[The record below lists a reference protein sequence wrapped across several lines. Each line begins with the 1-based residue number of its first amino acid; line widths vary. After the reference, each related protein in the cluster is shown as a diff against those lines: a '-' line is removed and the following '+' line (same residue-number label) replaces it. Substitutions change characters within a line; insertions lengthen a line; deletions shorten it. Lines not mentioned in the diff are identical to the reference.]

1 MRLLIAEDDLALAGF
16 LARGLRG
23 EGDEVVLA
31 HDGDAALAAFLR
43 KTPDLLVLDIE
54 MPRRSGM
61 EVLSA
66 IRAVAPFAP
75 VLVLSGRAETE
86 TRSVCLEMGADD
98 CMMKPFA
105 LRELRARCGALLRR
119 ATAMRASHI
128 AHGSDESRD
137 GIDAHVDPHTI
148 VLGCLQIR
156 RMQRQAQ
163 IAGAPVHLTNIE
175 FALLEQL
182 ALAGSAPVSRSTL
195 RSLVW
200 PGRQIETNALD
211 VHISALRRKLGAWP
225 GAPAIETVRGKG
237 FFLTASRIET
247 TGGDTLRNGQLAAG
261 YGNGL

>member
-23 EGDEVVLA
+23 EGDAVELA
-31 HDGDAALAAFLR
+31 HDGDAALAAFFR
-43 KTPDLLVLDIE
+43 DTPDLVVLDIE

-86 TRSVCLEMGADD
+86 TRSACLEMGADD

-119 ATAMRASHI
+119 AIAMRASH
-128 AHGSDESRD
+128 AAPGSDGSDDEN
-137 GIDAHVDPHTI
+137 DAHTI
-148 VLGCLQIR
+148 VLGCLKIR

-163 IAGAPVHLTNIE
+163 IAGAPMHLTNIE

-211 VHISALRRKLGAWP
+211 VHLSALRRKLAAWP

-237 FFLTASRIET
+237 FFLTASRLERT
-247 TGGDTLRNGQLAAG
+247 NGGRSAAG
-261 YGNGL
+261 VLGAGC